1 MRRKETDAVECLQCV
16 GLSFLQKEGQK
27 PDATVKEIYGDVQ
40 KETGSLK
47 GTYFVNNYA
56 KSTKKIHGV

>member
-1 MRRKETDAVECLQCV
+1 MLWNACSV

-27 PDATVKEIYGDVQ
+27 PDATVKEIYGDVH

-47 GTYFVNNYA
+47 GTLFMNNYD